1 MKRDRG
7 EEEDMKNLVDTAIDA
22 GTFTKLVQA
31 VQAAGLVEALSGPGP
46 YTVFAPND
54 DAFAKLPAGTMES
67 LLSDI
72 PKLRDILMY
81 HVLEGKFN
89 ASDVMKMTSAKTLQG
104 QAVSINA
111 KDGVQVNE
119 ATVIKP
125 DIETDNGVI
134 HVIDRVIM
142 PR

>member
-1 MKRDRG
+1 
-7 EEEDMKNLVDTAIDA
+7 MKNLVDTAIDA

-31 VQAAGLVEALSGPGP
+31 IQAAGLVEALSGPGP

-54 DAFAKLPAGTMES
+54 DAFAILPAGTLDS
-67 LLSDI
+67 LLNDI
-72 PKLRDILMY
+72 PKLKDILMY

-89 ASDVMKMTSAKTLQG
+89 AADVMKMTSAKTLQG

-125 DIETDNGVI
+125 DIETENGVI

>member
-1 MKRDRG
+1 
-7 EEEDMKNLVDTAIDA
+7 MKNLVDTAIDA

>member
-1 MKRDRG
+1 
-7 EEEDMKNLVDTAIDA
+7 MKNLVDTAIDA

-31 VQAAGLVEALSGPGP
+31 VQAAGLAEALSGPGP

-54 DAFAKLPAGTMES
+54 DAFAILPAGTLES

-89 ASDVMKMTSAKTLQG
+89 AADVMKMTSAKTLQG
-104 QAVSINA
+104 QAVSITT

-125 DIETDNGVI
+125 DIETENGVI

-142 PR
+142 PK